1 MKIILVPL
9 LLLIPAFNPTP
20 TAMEQ
25 IQAMKQPVVVVIRHA
40 STNKY
45 DHNSF
50 MTVEDGDGNFT
61 DLNKDSTLFYLV
73 NKYHGGDTIR

>member
-9 LLLIPAFNPTP
+9 LLLFPAFNPTP

-25 IQAMKQPVVVVIRHA
+25 IQAMKQPVVVVRHA
-40 STNKY
+40 STTKY

-50 MTVEDGDGNFT
+50 MTVEDGEGNFT

>member
-9 LLLIPAFNPTP
+9 LLLFPVLQPTP
-20 TAMEQ
+20 TAIDQ
-25 IQAMKQPVVVVIRHA
+25 VRAMKQPVIVVTRHA
-40 STNKY
+40 SANKY

-50 MTVEDGDGNFT
+50 MTVQDGDGNYV
-61 DLNKDSTLFYLV
+61 DLNKDSTLFYLA